1 MRSHQDCLDFFP
13 LHCANF
19 GWLNVPPCNEP
30 TTIALIGLGV
40 SAATGAAGAYI
51 SYDASKTAAKQA
63 ELNAEAQN
71 KAIGQEQ
78 IRQAQQN
85 EENQRRAVTEQARFR
100 AQQTAAMAASG
111 ATIGTGTSLALEADT
126 WAKQQ
131 TELSD
136 QQHMADLSQRQLSYE
151 GQSLLA
157 MGQQQSSA
165 IKAQGTAKLISDI
178 GNIAGQ
184 AYQGYSTRPQKTG
197 GSTVPSGYTPK
208 PVSAR
213 PSGL

>member
-13 LHCANF
+13 LNCSNF
-19 GWLNVPPCNEP
+19 GWLGVPPCNAIIP
-30 TTIALIGLGV
+30 AIVAGV
-40 SAATGAAGAYI
+40 QIAGAYYAY
-51 SYDASKTAAKQA
+51 SSSKTAAKQT

-111 ATIGTGTSLALEADT
+111 ATLGTGTSLSLEADT

-157 MGQQQSSA
+157 MGKQQSAA
-165 IKAQGTAKLISDI
+165 IKAQANAQLLSNI
-178 GNIAGQ
+178 GQIASQ
-184 AYQGYSTRPQKTG
+184 AYQGYSTRPQATG
-197 GSTVPSGYTPK
+197 GKSTTPK
-208 PVSAR
+208 TVSAT